1 MDKRFF
7 AGLNLAEVFEGQNV
21 NPILELEIE
30 TYSILDA
37 STGLAI

>member
-7 AGLNLAEVFEGQNV
+7 AGLNLAEAFNNMGVT
-21 NPILELEIE
+21 PWLEMEIE
-30 TYSILDA
+30 TDAILDA